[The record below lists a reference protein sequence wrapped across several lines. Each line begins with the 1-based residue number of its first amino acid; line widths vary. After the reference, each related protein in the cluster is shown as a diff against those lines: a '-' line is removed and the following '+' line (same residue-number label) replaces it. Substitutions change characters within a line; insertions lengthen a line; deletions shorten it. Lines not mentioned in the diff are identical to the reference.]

1 MSSAISRNWS
11 WQSTKSANQHWE
23 KTLAKPFFDTDK
35 YTREPAS
42 PTVIAFH
49 KAIKNLVRSHMETG
63 GDWNAFVFGE
73 QENVVTADALQA
85 IENAFL
91 KTGHRYQ
98 GSAMISIEEEPEK
111 YQHLATTTDS
121 EIELPPP
128 DAEGRILCGT
138 GDNVVQ
144 FSENTTGTALYVRAS
159 EQVLSLLEDG
169 VPDYTIAI
177 IDDSGGTL
185 TAPVLEYFKGVVC
198 MGGTVRSHLGILCRE
213 YGIPCLMNS
222 GVAGIVDGDAVEM
235 ETSAAAKTA
244 EAYQNNIEMTAN
256 IWKQN

>member
-1 MSSAISRNWS
+1 
-11 WQSTKSANQHWE
+11 
-23 KTLAKPFFDTDK
+23 LAKPFFDTDK
-35 YTREPAS
+35 FARDPAS

-49 KAIKNLVRSHMETG
+49 KAIKDLVRSHMGTG
-63 GDWNAFVFGE
+63 GDWNTFIAEGQF
-73 QENVVTADALQA
+73 NVINAGALQG
-85 IENAFL
+85 IEDDFL
-91 KTGHRYQ
+91 KSGYRYQ
-98 GSAMISIEEEPEK
+98 GSAMISIEEQPDK
-111 YQHLATTTDS
+111 YESVAAVI
-121 EIELPPP
+121 ERELPPP
-128 DAEGRILCGT
+128 DADGRILSGT

-144 FSENTTGTALYVRAS
+144 FRENTVGTALYVRTS

-169 VPDYTIAI
+169 VPDNTVAV

-185 TAPVLEYFKGVVC
+185 TAPVLEHFKAVIC

-222 GVAGIVDGDAVEM
+222 GIAGIADGDTVEM

-256 IWKQN
+256 IWKQS